1 MLFKLKLMKNL
12 LFLLLGLL
20 MTTHLHAQF
29 GINAAYRFN
38 NAPDLKIIKSFDG
51 TNDEFEVLSNGFS
64 IGMDYWFRLKNYRIE
79 FLPELNYGQYNR
91 NLQTDDETIALK
103 SGAASFF
110 LNTNIY
116 FLDLL
121 GDCNCPTFSKQ
132 GPTINKGIFLQL
144 SPGLTYWNQSYT
156 SQSGDNEASNI
167 TFSIAAGLGVD
178 IGITDLITLTPFGGL
193 RYYPEIEW
201 TDLSV
206 ITDEYF
212 LLEVKAEKSSLMQA
226 YTGIRIGI
234 RLDHENY

>member
-1 MLFKLKLMKNL
+1 MKNL
-12 LFLLLGLL
+12 LFLLFALILP
-20 MTTHLHAQF
+20 TQLHAQF

>member
-1 MLFKLKLMKNL
+1 M
-12 LFLLLGLL
+12 
-20 MTTHLHAQF
+20 
-29 GINAAYRFN
+29 
-38 NAPDLKIIKSFDG
+38 
-51 TNDEFEVLSNGFS
+51 
-64 IGMDYWFRLKNYRIE
+64 
-79 FLPELNYGQYNR
+79 
-91 NLQTDDETIALK
+91 
-103 SGAASFF
+103 
-110 LNTNIY
+110 NTNIY

>member
-1 MLFKLKLMKNL
+1 MKNI

-20 MTTHLHAQF
+20 MTAHLHAQF

-51 TNDEFEVLSNGFS
+51 TNEEFDVLSDAVS
-64 IGMDYWFRLKNYRIE
+64 IGVDYWFRLKNYRIE

-91 NLQTDDETIALK
+91 NIQTDDETIELK
-103 SGAASFF
+103 SSAASFF

-116 FLDLL
+116 FLDLV

-132 GPTINKGIFLQL
+132 GPTISKGIFLQV
-144 SPGLTYWNQSYT
+144 SPGVTYWNQSYT
-156 SQSGDNEASNI
+156 SQSGDNEASSI
-167 TFSIAAGLGVD
+167 AFSIAAGLGVD
-178 IGITDLITLTPFGGL
+178 IGITELITITPFGGV

-212 LLEVKAEKSSLMQA
+212 LLDVKAEKSTLMQPYA
-226 YTGIRIGI
+226 GI
-234 RLDHENY
+234 RLGFRFDKENY